1 VSIFLHFPN
10 RECYHEDCWGQS
22 KVPIYLKW
30 VLCSE
35 VINLNVL
42 QYYKL
47 TLIPI
52 HQEEIKGFRLIDV
65 VAVNITKQCL
75 GTE

>member
-1 VSIFLHFPN
+1 MAFYKERGGCCRDEQYLFPSIF
-10 RECYHEDCWGQS
+10 Q
-22 KVPIYLKW
+22 IYLKW

-52 HQEEIKGFRLIDV
+52 HQEGIKGFRLIGTV
-65 VAVNITKQCL
+65 TVNITKQCL